1 MPKKILIVIEDAYSY
16 AGTENVCNFM
26 TTCFTNCKIK
36 LVSLKGNGKP
46 FYPFINVD
54 EIISLNYSKR
64 KWVDYKKI
72 ENEFNPDFIF
82 VVSMGK
88 LSVIFC
94 IKNIICNFNSRKKY
108 IACEHISFDS
118 FSYSVKLLKILFLRF
133 YNKVIVL
140 TKRDESK
147 LSSYGINSECIS
159 NPVFFRNYKRKDR
172 NRIALAVGR
181 LEFQKG
187 FDILIDIWSEFVA
200 HNKTWKLFI
209 IGEGSMRSML
219 EAKISTS
226 NLQDYVVLIGLST
239 EIDKYYKEADVLLS
253 TSRYEGLPMV
263 MLEAKAWSMPII
275 SFDCP
280 TGPRELISDGYD
292 GYLIKLNDKKR
303 YLKCLELIDNDKNYF
318 SLVDN
323 VEETVKELEALNIKN
338 KWQRLL
344 D

>member
-1 MPKKILIVIEDAYSY
+1 
-16 AGTENVCNFM
+16 
-26 TTCFTNCKIK
+26 
-36 LVSLKGNGKP
+36 
-46 FYPFINVD
+46 
-54 EIISLNYSKR
+54 
-64 KWVDYKKI
+64 
-72 ENEFNPDFIF
+72 
-82 VVSMGK
+82 
-88 LSVIFC
+88 
-94 IKNIICNFNSRKKY
+94 
-108 IACEHISFDS
+108 
-118 FSYSVKLLKILFLRF
+118 
-133 YNKVIVL
+133 
-140 TKRDESK
+140 
-147 LSSYGINSECIS
+147 
-159 NPVFFRNYKRKDR
+159 
-172 NRIALAVGR
+172 
-181 LEFQKG
+181 
-187 FDILIDIWSEFVA
+187 
-200 HNKTWKLFI
+200 
-209 IGEGSMRSML
+209 ML
-219 EAKISTS
+219 EAKISTL

>member
-1 MPKKILIVIEDAYSY
+1 
-16 AGTENVCNFM
+16 
-26 TTCFTNCKIK
+26 
-36 LVSLKGNGKP
+36 
-46 FYPFINVD
+46 
-54 EIISLNYSKR
+54 
-64 KWVDYKKI
+64 
-72 ENEFNPDFIF
+72 
-82 VVSMGK
+82 
-88 LSVIFC
+88 
-94 IKNIICNFNSRKKY
+94 
-108 IACEHISFDS
+108 
-118 FSYSVKLLKILFLRF
+118 
-133 YNKVIVL
+133 
-140 TKRDESK
+140 
-147 LSSYGINSECIS
+147 
-159 NPVFFRNYKRKDR
+159 
-172 NRIALAVGR
+172 
-181 LEFQKG
+181 
-187 FDILIDIWSEFVA
+187 
-200 HNKTWKLFI
+200 
-209 IGEGSMRSML
+209 MRSML
-219 EAKISTS
+219 EAKISTL

>member
-1 MPKKILIVIEDAYSY
+1 M
-16 AGTENVCNFM
+16 
-26 TTCFTNCKIK
+26 
-36 LVSLKGNGKP
+36 
-46 FYPFINVD
+46 
-54 EIISLNYSKR
+54 
-64 KWVDYKKI
+64 
-72 ENEFNPDFIF
+72 
-82 VVSMGK
+82 
-88 LSVIFC
+88 
-94 IKNIICNFNSRKKY
+94 
-108 IACEHISFDS
+108 
-118 FSYSVKLLKILFLRF
+118 KILFLRF

-219 EAKISTS
+219 EAKISTL